1 MTPLFGIDITE
12 NKKNETMAAERFAVK
27 TLSAEQTDR
36 MKETTNALDETVKA
50 TKLPIV
56 LNVVKY
62 VCGLFGLIVLAS
74 TLKALA
80 EIGIEQAFQNAPILL
95 CAGAVCLVIWAVL
108 FLYGRHRK
116 NAVFQE
122 RDVNFEIATLLREQA
137 SAFAQLGVPQDAA
150 TVDTLTFRYK
160 RKDGEVVAKTIG
172 LQTSAYLNFEVK
184 LYEDNGA
191 ICLADIETVYAIPKE
206 YLKSIRTV
214 EKRISM
220 SGWNKDEDP
229 DSETYKPYK
238 LALNSL
244 GDIFFKP
251 YYVLEFGY
259 EGEVFGIYFPP
270 YELAAFERVTGL
282 RAR

>member
-1 MTPLFGIDITE
+1 
-12 NKKNETMAAERFAVK
+12 MAAERFTVK
-27 TLSAEQTDR
+27 TLSAERLDR
-36 MKETTNALDETVKA
+36 MKETADALNETVKA

-56 LNVVKY
+56 LNIVKIL
-62 VCGLFGLIVLAS
+62 CGLFGLIVLAS
-74 TLKALA
+74 TLKALT

-95 CAGAVCLVIWAVL
+95 CAGAVCLVVWAVL

-116 NAVFQE
+116 NAVLQE
-122 RDVNFEIATLLREQA
+122 RDVNYEIATLLREQA

-160 RKDGEVVAKTIG
+160 RKDGEVVAKAIG

-184 LYEDNGA
+184 LYEDNGSV
-191 ICLADIETVYAIPKE
+191 CFADIENVYAIPKE

-238 LALNSL
+238 LALNNV

-259 EGEVFGIYFPP
+259 EGEVFGVYFPP

-282 RAR
+282 RAK